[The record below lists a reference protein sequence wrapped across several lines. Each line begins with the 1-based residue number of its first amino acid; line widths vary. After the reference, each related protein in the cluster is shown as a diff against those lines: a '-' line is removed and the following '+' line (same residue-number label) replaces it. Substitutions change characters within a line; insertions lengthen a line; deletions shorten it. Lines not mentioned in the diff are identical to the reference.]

1 MDYENENRAPRL
13 LAATWSLTVV
23 AGVFLGLRLYCK
35 RIRSTGLWWDDH
47 FMLAAW
53 PRQHFVVVTVNLF
66 LNSVW
71 ITGFAKCQP
80 IEKVWDGSVPGT
92 CWDKKKLA
100 KWQTFAS
107 CKGPVGSILSPTSVD
122 NFIDNVVPDYSSIID
137 FVLAF
142 LPWKTLLKMTMPLRE
157 RIGVTVAMSMGV
169 ISSTHQ
175 DSDSISP
182 LNVGFENLDDPG
194 QEFCSQDL

>member
-53 PRQHFVVVTVNLF
+53 VSSYMFLIVFGAFLDLCFLSSKSPYLAPCMTYPRLTLDILVTLNGTSLLDHQPRRHFVVVTVNLF

-142 LPWKTLLKMTMPLRE
+142 LPGRPL
-157 RIGVTVAMSMGV
+157 SK
-169 ISSTHQ
+169 
-175 DSDSISP
+175 
-182 LNVGFENLDDPG
+182 
-194 QEFCSQDL
+194 